1 MAYFEW
7 NSQVELDHPLINAH
21 HKRLFELSE
30 AVARSVADSSDQR
43 PAEPA
48 LRDLIA
54 FAREHFAAEEA
65 LMRASKYAPA
75 DTHAHYHAL
84 LLGELEEYFRKV
96 QKDGDREGNARLTV
110 TGLVA
115 FLWRW
120 LILHIDSADREL
132 VRWLAA
138 HEPGGSA

>member
-7 NSQVELDHPLINAH
+7 NSQVELEHPLINAH

-30 AVARSVADSSDQR
+30 AVAQSAAGSPDAR
-43 PAEPA
+43 PAAPA
-48 LRDLIA
+48 LRELIA
-54 FAREHFAAEEA
+54 FAREHFAAEEG
-65 LMRASKYAPA
+65 LMRAANYAPV
-75 DTHAHYHAL
+75 DTHAHYHAR
-84 LLGELEEYFRKV
+84 LLGDLEEYFRKV
-96 QKDGDREGNARLTV
+96 QDGSDSEARLTV

-132 VRWLAA
+132 VRWLQT
-138 HEPGGSA
+138 HQPQKDL

>member
-7 NSQVELDHPLINAH
+7 NSQVELDHPLINAQ
-21 HKRLFELSE
+21 HKRLFVLSE
-30 AVARSVADSSDQR
+30 AVAQSAAGAADQR
-43 PAEPA
+43 PTEPA

-54 FAREHFAAEEA
+54 FAREHFAAEEG
-65 LMRASKYAPA
+65 LMRASNYAPA
-75 DTHAHYHAL
+75 ATHAHYHAL

-96 QKDGDREGNARLTV
+96 QKDGDRDGNTRLTV

-132 VRWLAA
+132 VRWLK
-138 HEPGGSA
+138 EQPTTR

>member
-7 NSQVELDHPLINAH
+7 NSQVELDHPLLNAH
-21 HKRLFELSE
+21 HKRLFALAE
-30 AVARSVADSSDQR
+30 AVAQSVADSPEAR

-48 LRDLIA
+48 LRELIA

-65 LMRASKYAPA
+65 LMRASQYAPTE
-75 DTHAHYHAL
+75 THAHYHGL
-84 LLGELEEYFRKV
+84 LLNELEEYFRKV
-96 QKDGDREGNARLTV
+96 QQDGNARLTI

-132 VRWLAA
+132 VRWLQT
-138 HEPGGSA
+138 HQPQKDL

>member
-30 AVARSVADSSDQR
+30 AVAQSAADSSDQR

-54 FAREHFAAEEA
+54 FAREHFAAEEG
-65 LMRASKYAPA
+65 LMRASHYAPA
-75 DTHAHYHAL
+75 ETHAHYHAL
-84 LLGELEEYFRKV
+84 LLGELEEYFRKI
-96 QKDGDREGNARLTV
+96 KDGSDGNARLTV

-132 VRWLAA
+132 VRWLHA
-138 HEPGGSA
+138 HEPRHTT